1 MEDILAGA
9 AEITRTGLAV
19 KGLVS
24 FLEGK
29 ERSSDMAFGIE
40 ASSQT
45 NLRGFQADYG
55 FNEVVFDKIIMFYH
69 LLENAYR
76 DDLLTLRVETSY
88 GGVFVSFYFSS
99 DILLVAFQT
108 LPMTTIVF

>member
-29 ERSSDMAFGIE
+29 ERSRDLAFGIE

-45 NLRGFQADYG
+45 NLRGFHVD
-55 FNEVVFDKIIMFYH
+55 
-69 LLENAYR
+69 
-76 DDLLTLRVETSY
+76 
-88 GGVFVSFYFSS
+88 
-99 DILLVAFQT
+99 
-108 LPMTTIVF
+108 